1 MNYDNFL
8 HICRAVLEITKA
20 REVIVFGFNAIIP
33 WLKEKGIK
41 ELPVDKSVISRE
53 LDVTVKDENLD
64 TLIDATLGEGSMF
77 DKTYHYYAHGT
88 GLEGCIIPKDWRSR
102 ANKITYKET
111 GAVIL
116 IPHPHDILVSK
127 LVAGR
132 EKDFEFAKAITKI
145 FPVSTEQ
152 LRTMKQR
159 LQREYSDYAE
169 KSEINIEKFILNVKV
184 KYERNE
190 PKLELY
196 DLLL

>member
-20 REVIVFGFNAIIP
+20 IEVIVFGFNAIVP
-33 WLKEKGIK
+33 WLKEKGIDK
-41 ELPVDKSVISRE
+41 LIVDESVISRE
-53 LDVTVKDENLD
+53 LDVTVGNEELD
-64 TLIDATLGEGSMF
+64 TLIDAALGEGSMF

-102 ANKITYKET
+102 ANKITHKET
-111 GAVIL
+111 DAVIF

-145 FPVSTEQ
+145 FPVSIDHLRLLKQQ
-152 LRTMKQR
+152 LQ
-159 LQREYSDYAE
+159 QEYQDYAT
-169 KSEINIEKFILNVKV
+169 KADLNIESFIIKKLNDEVKF
-184 KYERNE
+184 ERNE
-190 PKLELY
+190 FH
-196 DLLL
+196 